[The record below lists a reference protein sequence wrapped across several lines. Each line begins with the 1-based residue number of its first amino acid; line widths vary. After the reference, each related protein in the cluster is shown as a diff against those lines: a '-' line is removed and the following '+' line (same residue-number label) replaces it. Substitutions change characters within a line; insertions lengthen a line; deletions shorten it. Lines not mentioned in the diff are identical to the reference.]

1 MGKLLEIDNKK
12 LEEMLLSQ
20 FYELVGEE
28 LGFDTTDETIRYDCR
43 KIEIAK
49 NIQDIFYLAYETAYP
64 DAFAGNYSQ
73 AMTEVTMIL
82 ALSGPK
88 VNRNLPDNTVSIE
101 EDFITFE
108 R

>member
-1 MGKLLEIDNKK
+1 MKRLLKIDNKELEGKLL
-12 LEEMLLSQ
+12 LQ
-20 FYELVGEE
+20 FYEIIGRE
-28 LGFDTTDETIRYDCR
+28 LGFDTNDKTIRYDCR

-49 NIQDIFYLAYETAYP
+49 NIQDIFYSAYEMAYP
-64 DAFAGNYSQ
+64 DAFAGSYSQ
-73 AMTEVTMIL
+73 AVTEVTMIL

-88 VNRNLPDNTVSIE
+88 VNHDLTNNTVSIE